1 MMEVRD
7 EDISRDNTRL
17 ESTNAE
23 LRSHLIEA
31 TVRGTERLG
40 DRERER
46 LRERERDW
54 ETEVQLYSITF
65 TFSVAKYVH

>member
-31 TVRGTERLG
+31 TVRGTGRLG
-40 DRERER
+40 DRERLE
-46 LRERERDW
+46 ERERK
-54 ETEVQLYSITF
+54 TGKQRLHCIVLRSIARIHF
-65 TFSVAKYVH
+65 YIYI